1 LPCPDRD
8 LSPEEHLQRFV
19 EMLEGDCREGDA
31 VMRIKTELEHPNPA
45 VRDWPALRIIE
56 TRENPHPLT
65 GSKHRA
71 WPLYN
76 FSCGIDDHDLGITH
90 IIRGVEHQV
99 NEIRQR
105 YLYDHLGW
113 EYPTAV
119 HHGRIFIP
127 NAILS
132 KSKILGGEYDGP
144 EDARLATLLALR
156 RRGFQPDT
164 IRFVMHAMGLNPSKA
179 TIEWKNL
186 EAYNRKRIDSMASR
200 RFVVLRPRPLKI
212 RGVERVIEARIP
224 VHPDF
229 PQRGYREYS
238 LEPKEGF
245 IEVYLDE
252 EDIDRKPETHS
263 VRLKGLCNVRIEF
276 DPDGRPTGQ
285 YVPGGVSEAIQ
296 GGMPIIHWLPKDHVL
311 NVTLVWTDNSRR
323 SALGEL
329 GLAQE
334 HVGNM
339 VQMERLGYGRVERV
353 HTESVQ
359 IVFSHA

>member
-1 LPCPDRD
+1 
-8 LSPEEHLQRFV
+8 
-19 EMLEGDCREGDA
+19 M
-31 VMRIKTELEHPNPA
+31 
-45 VRDWPALRIIE
+45 
-56 TRENPHPLT
+56 T
-65 GSKHRA
+65 GSKHTV

-99 NEIRQR
+99 NELRQR

-113 EYPTAV
+113 DYPKAV

-127 NAILS
+127 RAVLS
-132 KSKILGGEYDGP
+132 KSKILEGDYDGP

-164 IRFVMHAMGLNPSKA
+164 IRFVMHNVGLNPSKA
-179 TIEWKNL
+179 TIDWKNL
-186 EAYNRKRIDSMASR
+186 EAYNRKRIDSIASR

-212 RGVERVIEARIP
+212 RGVEKIIEVRIP
-224 VHPDF
+224 LHPDF
-229 PQRGYREYS
+229 PQRGCREYS
-238 LEPKEGF
+238 LVPKEGC

-252 EDIDRKPETHS
+252 EDIRPKHEMRL
-263 VRLKGLCNVRIEF
+263 VRLKGLCNVRIEI
-276 DPDGRPTGQ
+276 DPDGKPIGQ
-285 YVPGGVSEAIQ
+285 HVPGGVSEATHV
-296 GGMPIIHWLPKDHVL
+296 GMPIFHWLPKDHVL

-329 GLAQE
+329 GLAE
-334 HVGNM
+334 ELVGNM

-353 HTESVQ
+353 HRESVQ
-359 IVFSHA
+359 IVFSHS